1 MRNSRSIGR
10 ILVQINEICF
20 LFHTAVRQSAEVP
33 FVLSL
38 FLLIF
43 IPRVEAGQFL
53 VQGCEGDDMR
63 VLLSD
68 RTELSWR
75 SHAREIGMWRF
86 THFARLTCDS
96 RACAIDAGLRSFDQL
111 EGKDA
116 EANESTWSS
125 PVHPSFANGI
135 VTRIDLVGEKAARMY
150 EGLGVGSFHSDD
162 GSKVFVWMDY
172 GYIAETINVRAL
184 AEISCHLNENRCSV
198 YDQIFVFIPYGDHDS
213 CGDL

>member
-1 MRNSRSIGR
+1 M
-10 ILVQINEICF
+10 
-20 LFHTAVRQSAEVP
+20 
-33 FVLSL
+33 LSL

-116 EANESTWSS
+116 EANASTWSS

-135 VTRIDLVGEKAARMY
+135 VTRIDLVG
-150 EGLGVGSFHSDD
+150 

-172 GYIAETINVRAL
+172 GYIAETINVRAR

-198 YDQIFVFIPYGDHDS
+198 YDQIFVFIPYDDDDS